1 MINKKRVSPSRP
13 AAKGLARGPR
23 LYSYGQ
29 AVGMNLLSAGRVKR
43 GLRGLFQPVAYW
55 RNIEYRLVFDAARF
69 QPGDRVLDIGSP
81 KLLSLY
87 LAEQVG
93 AEVFATDIEAYF
105 VDEYRFLRARR
116 RIPSERLHIEVQDGR
131 RLSYADDSFTKA
143 YSISVIEH
151 IPDGGDTECIKEI
164 GRVLAPGGEC
174 LITVPFWRS
183 SRQVY
188 RKPDFYWADS
198 SVAAADGRIFYERH
212 YSEEDLY
219 RRIINPSGLTLRRLE
234 YVGERI
240 LAGSE
245 MEFSRLP
252 SVMGPIEPLLSR
264 LIHVRA
270 TDWRDLKK
278 PLCAFMVLSKEHP
291 HAS

>member
-1 MINKKRVSPSRP
+1 MINQQRVSPSWP

-87 LAEQVG
+87 LAERVG

-278 PLCAFMVLSKEHP
+278 PLCAFMVLSKERP